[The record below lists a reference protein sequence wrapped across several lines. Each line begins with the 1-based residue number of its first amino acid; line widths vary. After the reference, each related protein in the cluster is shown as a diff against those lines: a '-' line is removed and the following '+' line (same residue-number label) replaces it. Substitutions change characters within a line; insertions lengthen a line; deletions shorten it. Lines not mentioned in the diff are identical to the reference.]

1 MSQAAKF
8 FNDLQK
14 DELRNFIALDAIFK
28 SHEVDTT
35 ELLEAFVTY
44 SKQINTLKEVVRK
57 QLEQTTLVDE
67 TLGKLNVKVKDDQL
81 KTVYKLAVA
90 AGCYDAADWI
100 QRIVAD
106 TERRLAEID
115 RKYPTPGS
123 DTNA

>member
-1 MSQAAKF
+1 MSEAAKF

-57 QLEQTTLVDE
+57 QLEQTVLVDE
-67 TLGKLNVKVKDDQL
+67 TLANLKLKVKGDA
-81 KTVYKLAVA
+81 T
-90 AGCYDAADWI
+90 AG
-100 QRIVAD
+100 
-106 TERRLAEID
+106 
-115 RKYPTPGS
+115 
-123 DTNA
+123 